1 MQARPLSTSVDVLSG
16 PGVWSAQG
24 ASSAVGPQPSSPGGS
39 VIAALTIAS
48 AVSIGSNL
56 TDVGNGA
63 MTIPE
68 AVLNG
73 LAKGAAASL
82 ILHATSRS
90 TAAQVAL
97 AAAVL
102 AGAGYLIDS
111 AMKKSKQE
119 LCRRGDG
126 RTA

>member
-1 MQARPLSTSVDVLSG
+1 
-16 PGVWSAQG
+16 
-24 ASSAVGPQPSSPGGS
+24 